1 MFDYQAGEKYKLT
14 LIMVGIA
21 GLMAGMFF
29 SFLLMPQPDM
39 ISMNN
44 ARRRGP
50 MKPHMTN
57 PDVTGIARM
66 PGADAA
72 MAQASDAQVQAQAQ
86 AGPPP
91 IFVDPF
97 QAKLMIEKWLPMAW
111 DLSAGTARQS
121 QDSAMTAMTPE
132 CQRGYTQSV
141 WTADIQKQIDECG
154 LQSAF
159 APTMVNAG
167 GTQADGTVVVTVQGT
182 QKLGVPGKGEKVRQ
196 VKMEYL
202 IKGTPDGMRIAGI
215 SDISGSSAGM

>member
-39 ISMNN
+39 VSMNN

-57 PDVTGIARM
+57 PDVTGIARI
-66 PGADAA
+66 PGMQGDPAMAA
-72 MAQASDAQVQAQAQ
+72 QQAQASQ
-86 AGPPP
+86 GPPP

-132 CQRGYTQSV
+132 CQQGYRQSV
-141 WTADIQKQIDECG
+141 WTPDIQKQIDECG

-159 APTMVNAG
+159 APSMVNAG

-182 QKLGVPGKGEKVRQ
+182 QKLGVPGKGEKIRQ